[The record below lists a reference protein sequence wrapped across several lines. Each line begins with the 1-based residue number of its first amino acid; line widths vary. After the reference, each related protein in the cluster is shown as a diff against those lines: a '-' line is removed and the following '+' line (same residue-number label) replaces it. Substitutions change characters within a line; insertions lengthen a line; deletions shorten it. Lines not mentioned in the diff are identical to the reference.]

1 EGLACGVLDPDFAD
15 PLDGKLILERGFRY
29 TLELECEDE
38 SLNFSRVV
46 GSVRCEARDGL
57 SGFGLVIMEVPIPG
71 HGSPSQ
77 SQEIRI
83 LVFTSESDRDALA
96 SLLEDLRSDRRSFR
110 RRGAS
115 LLACL
120 PGASNCLAGCVKPLR
135 KAPTLP
141 HDISELSARLSRS
154 GDALG
159 KTRPDKE
166 GCTANLEDFKAFA
179 KQMFDRHAN
188 AATMR
193 RSGSLGDLSSAFRQ
207 YSRRKETKESHFTT
221 NTRASANTGTGGPT
235 AKGTKDQLPPS
246 EAANLLHRLLFQE
259 DGPPAV
265 DGQGTAGY
273 ALFPLAVT
281 FESFWSILQP
291 MLFTEQLL
299 SDPKLHNRL
308 GDGGSMSLEKWSW
321 FLVQVQNEERAVVER
336 AAAQLKD
343 MEVPYV
349 DDEGQ
354 LSIAGLS
361 CSLCSPDNGALKP
374 DLYLSHDD
382 MTRPLTEYWIASA
395 HHVLLEL
402 APPNPEGPNPA
413 TATAE
418 DKDKEGLGLQP
429 VTNALRAGCR
439 CISLAL
445 VEAASE
451 LQVVLQQKRV
461 PLADVLELI
470 SSEGFQTA
478 QYPLLLVLCLR
489 QLPSSQS
496 RGQVAEVL
504 FDKLGDRL
512 WRSGPEMPSPEAA
525 KGHVV
530 VVLAPACD
538 MDPALEP
545 PRPPM
550 RKLQKGYST
559 RWQDAETSD
568 EVVEAWQEAASRFA
582 VWCGQVFDRKFAQQP
597 PGGITVGFL
606 PSDELC
612 SLAEFKQQTM
622 LEYHRQY
629 LTLTFPLAPRDA
641 PVNYNLAAA
650 WSCGVQMAAMT
661 VASGG
666 TRGDGATLVQA
677 GLFSLNGGCG
687 YVLKPPYLR
696 NCIRQ
701 EDSLEVAAPLP
712 KPIYLEVR
720 LLAARAVPGMDE
732 TPWPRGPV
740 VFSAS
745 IWGAPS
751 DCAKQDYQ
759 SIRASGAV
767 LAWPN
772 AAGLGFNI
780 ASPQVAILVMELFE
794 LDSSSGGYQR
804 VAFFASPVHGLR
816 QGLRWMP
823 LRSHMGAV
831 QATLHGPL
839 SGILAHISLVEGGKR
854 ASLQR
859 GSPLAASGVPQ
870 LKVALQSWLG
880 SSWSSWVMHPLR
892 VSASQWL
899 PCKLKHSLLSGA
911 AIT

>member
-1 EGLACGVLDPDFAD
+1 
-15 PLDGKLILERGFRY
+15 
-29 TLELECEDE
+29 
-38 SLNFSRVV
+38 
-46 GSVRCEARDGL
+46 
-57 SGFGLVIMEVPIPG
+57 MEVPIPG

-77 SQEIRI
+77 SQEIRV

-96 SLLEDLRSDRRSFR
+96 SLLEDLQSDRRSFR

-166 GCTANLEDFKAFA
+166 GCTANLDDFKAFA

-193 RSGSLGDLSSAFRQ
+193 RSGSLGDISSAFRQ
-207 YSRRKETKESHFTT
+207 YSRRKETKESHVTT
-221 NTRASANTGTGGPT
+221 NTRASANTGTGGPS
-235 AKGTKDQLPPS
+235 AKGVKDQLPPS

-299 SDPKLHNRL
+299 TDPKLHNRL

-321 FLVQVQNEERAVVER
+321 FLVQVQNEERAVVEG

-354 LSIAGLS
+354 LSVAGLS

-374 DLYLSHDD
+374 DLYRSHDD

-402 APPNPEGPNPA
+402 APPSPEGPNP
-413 TATAE
+413 TKTAE
-418 DKDKEGLGLQP
+418 DKDKDGQGLRP

-445 VEAASE
+445 LETASE

-470 SSEGFQTA
+470 SSEGFQTV

-568 EVVEAWQEAASRFA
+568 EVVEAWQEAANRFA

-740 VFSAS
+740 VLSAS

-751 DCAKQDYQ
+751 DCARQDYQ
-759 SIRASGAV
+759 SIRATGAV

-794 LDSSSGGYQR
+794 LDSSSGGYHR

-823 LRSHMGAV
+823 LRSHVGAV

-839 SGILAHISLVEGGKR
+839 SGILAHISLVEGGTGIPIGGFWTLLIADPATAVYFLAAALLR
-854 ASLQR
+854 SPFEAATSR
-859 GSPLAASGVPQ
+859 SVSPLLTALARLLCQSIEAASTQ
-870 LKVALQSWLG
+870 LEKPTLKEADALERRNLRALRG
-880 SSWSSWVMHPLR
+880 PLR
-892 VSASQWL
+892 RWRDQLHEGSKNSQVAVWVSNCIEAL
-899 PCKLKHSLLSGA
+899 DELSLY
-911 AIT
+911 